1 MVNSWRVDDSV
12 GGTIEEKA
20 VMLNLRRWFSL
31 LCRRKD

>member
-12 GGTIEEKA
+12 VGTTEEKE

-31 LCRRKD
+31 LWRRKD